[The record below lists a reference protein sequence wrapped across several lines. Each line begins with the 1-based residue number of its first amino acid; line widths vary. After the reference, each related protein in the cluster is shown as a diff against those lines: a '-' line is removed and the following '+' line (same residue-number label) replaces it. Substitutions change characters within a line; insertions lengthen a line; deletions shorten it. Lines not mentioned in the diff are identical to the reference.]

1 MWSGWKDGRETTG
14 KQGSREWERAV
25 LCYGLPISALL
36 RNQDFIPRALFAS
49 GFSIDMLEV
58 LWRIKKLEG
67 EEKDEVKDCF
77 RDKFPKVGREARARE
92 RSKMIPVS

>member
-1 MWSGWKDGRETTG
+1 
-14 KQGSREWERAV
+14 
-25 LCYGLPISALL
+25 
-36 RNQDFIPRALFAS
+36 
-49 GFSIDMLEV
+49 MLEV

-77 RDKFPKVGREARARE
+77 RDKVLKVGREARDRE

>member
-1 MWSGWKDGRETTG
+1 
-14 KQGSREWERAV
+14 
-25 LCYGLPISALL
+25 
-36 RNQDFIPRALFAS
+36 
-49 GFSIDMLEV
+49 MLEV

-77 RDKFPKVGREARARE
+77 RDKVPKVGREARARE